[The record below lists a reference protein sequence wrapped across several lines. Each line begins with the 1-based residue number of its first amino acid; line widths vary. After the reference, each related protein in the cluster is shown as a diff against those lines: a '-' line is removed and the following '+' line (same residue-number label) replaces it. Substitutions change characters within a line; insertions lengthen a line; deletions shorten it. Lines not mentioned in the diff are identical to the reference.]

1 MSEHVLFLT
10 GKLAAPSLERV
21 LSEITELPFTWQIE
35 QLGVSV
41 AALLTADMVER
52 RLENLHGAH
61 RVIFPGKCR
70 GDFSS
75 LEEKFGVPFIRGPEE
90 IKDLPGFF
98 GSEGVPRDLTQ
109 SDVLLFAEVC
119 DAPYMT
125 VAGIV
130 EQARRYR
137 RDGADVIDIGF
148 VPDVPFGHLEDSIA
162 ALHED
167 GFVVSID
174 SLQPDDLLRGARAG
188 ADYMLSLTAETLWIA
203 DEVDAT
209 PVLLGSPPADL
220 DSLLATVDRF
230 AATGR
235 PYFADPIIEPIHYG
249 FTTSIARY
257 LRLRQLRPDCPI
269 MMGVG
274 NLTELTHADTAGIN
288 ALLLGIMSE
297 LDIRAMLTTEVSPH
311 CRRAVKEADL
321 ARRIMH
327 AARADNVPPR
337 HIDEGLLALHER
349 KPFAH
354 TAAELRELAAAVRD
368 RNYRIYASEE
378 GVHVF
383 NKDRFLSAVDPY
395 DFFPELDV
403 DDDAAHAF
411 YLGLEL
417 ARAQIAWQLGKRY
430 QQDQELLW
438 GCATD
443 VALEDM
449 SRYSDVRSTL
459 EARRRR

>member
-1 MSEHVLFLT
+1 MTEHVLFLT

-21 LSEITELPFTWQIE
+21 LSGMEQPSFTWEVE

-41 AALLTADMVER
+41 AALMTADMVER
-52 RLENLHGAH
+52 RLEDVHGAQ

-70 GDFSS
+70 GDFSR
-75 LEEKFGVPFIRGPEE
+75 LEQKFGVPFVRGPEE

-98 GSEGVPRDLTQ
+98 GSEGAPRDLSH

-119 DAPYMT
+119 DAPYLT

-130 EQARRYR
+130 ERAERYR

-148 VPDVPFGHLEDSIA
+148 VPDVPFEHLEDSVA
-162 ALHED
+162 ALREQ
-167 GFVVSID
+167 GFKVSID
-174 SLQPDDLLRGARAG
+174 SLQPEDLLRGARAG
-188 ADYMLSLTAETLWIA
+188 ADYMLSLTAETLWVA
-203 DEVDAT
+203 EETDAT
-209 PVLLGSPPADL
+209 PILLGSPPSDL
-220 DSLLATVDRF
+220 ESLLATVDRF
-230 AATGR
+230 VATGR

-249 FTTSIARY
+249 FTASIARY
-257 LRLRQLRPDCPI
+257 LALREARPDCPI

-337 HIDEGLLALHER
+337 HIDEGLIALHER
-349 KPFAH
+349 KPFPHSAE
-354 TAAELRELAAAVRD
+354 ELRELAAAVRD
-368 RNYRIYASEE
+368 RNYRIYTSEQ
-378 GVHVF
+378 GIHAF
-383 NKDRFLSAVDPY
+383 NKDRFLSALDPY
-395 DFFPELDV
+395 DFFPDLDV

-430 QQDQELLW
+430 QQDQELGW

-443 VALEDM
+443 VAEEDM
-449 SRYSDVRSTL
+449 SRYSEVRSTL